1 MSERVTADDVR
12 HVETKII
19 MTEDK
24 MFREKNYYK
33 KLEIRE
39 EIIFLRKKLQKMQ
52 FLFKE
57 GYNQAL
63 FSFMKGVVYEK
74 TKQILRKSKTWST
87 NYIYGTKCCWC
98 DCYGYFIGKSS
109 K

>member
-19 MTEDK
+19 MTEAK

-52 FLFKE
+52 FLLKE
-57 GYNQAL
+57 G
-63 FSFMKGVVYEK
+63 
-74 TKQILRKSKTWST
+74 
-87 NYIYGTKCCWC
+87 
-98 DCYGYFIGKSS
+98 
-109 K
+109 

>member
-1 MSERVTADDVR
+1 MSERVTADDAR

-33 KLEIRE
+33 KLENRE
-39 EIIFLRKKLQKMQ
+39 EIIFLREKLQKMQ

-57 GYNQAL
+57 G
-63 FSFMKGVVYEK
+63 
-74 TKQILRKSKTWST
+74 
-87 NYIYGTKCCWC
+87 
-98 DCYGYFIGKSS
+98 
-109 K
+109 

>member
-12 HVETKII
+12 YVETKII

-52 FLFKE
+52 FLCKE
-57 GYNQAL
+57 G
-63 FSFMKGVVYEK
+63 
-74 TKQILRKSKTWST
+74 
-87 NYIYGTKCCWC
+87 
-98 DCYGYFIGKSS
+98 
-109 K
+109 

>member
-12 HVETKII
+12 YVETKII

-33 KLEIRE
+33 KLEIRK
-39 EIIFLRKKLQKMQ
+39 EIIFLREKLQKMQ

-57 GYNQAL
+57 G
-63 FSFMKGVVYEK
+63 
-74 TKQILRKSKTWST
+74 
-87 NYIYGTKCCWC
+87 
-98 DCYGYFIGKSS
+98 
-109 K
+109 

>member
-19 MTEDK
+19 MTEYK
-24 MFREKNYYK
+24 MFREKNYCK

-57 GYNQAL
+57 G
-63 FSFMKGVVYEK
+63 
-74 TKQILRKSKTWST
+74 
-87 NYIYGTKCCWC
+87 
-98 DCYGYFIGKSS
+98 
-109 K
+109 

>member
-1 MSERVTADDVR
+1 MSERVTTDDIR

-33 KLEIRE
+33 KLEITE

-57 GYNQAL
+57 G
-63 FSFMKGVVYEK
+63 
-74 TKQILRKSKTWST
+74 
-87 NYIYGTKCCWC
+87 
-98 DCYGYFIGKSS
+98 
-109 K
+109 

>member
-1 MSERVTADDVR
+1 MKQWSAIKKGEIMSERVTADDVR

-57 GYNQAL
+57 G
-63 FSFMKGVVYEK
+63 
-74 TKQILRKSKTWST
+74 
-87 NYIYGTKCCWC
+87 
-98 DCYGYFIGKSS
+98 
-109 K
+109 

>member
-12 HVETKII
+12 NVETKII

-57 GYNQAL
+57 G
-63 FSFMKGVVYEK
+63 
-74 TKQILRKSKTWST
+74 
-87 NYIYGTKCCWC
+87 
-98 DCYGYFIGKSS
+98 
-109 K
+109 

>member
-33 KLEIRE
+33 KLEI
-39 EIIFLRKKLQKMQ
+39 IFLRKKLQKMQ

-57 GYNQAL
+57 G
-63 FSFMKGVVYEK
+63 
-74 TKQILRKSKTWST
+74 
-87 NYIYGTKCCWC
+87 
-98 DCYGYFIGKSS
+98 
-109 K
+109 

>member
-1 MSERVTADDVR
+1 MSERVTADDIR

-33 KLEIRE
+33 KLEIRK
-39 EIIFLRKKLQKMQ
+39 EIIFLREELQKMQ

-57 GYNQAL
+57 G
-63 FSFMKGVVYEK
+63 
-74 TKQILRKSKTWST
+74 
-87 NYIYGTKCCWC
+87 
-98 DCYGYFIGKSS
+98 
-109 K
+109 

>member
-19 MTEDK
+19 MAEDK

-39 EIIFLRKKLQKMQ
+39 DAVSI
-52 FLFKE
+52 
-57 GYNQAL
+57 
-63 FSFMKGVVYEK
+63 
-74 TKQILRKSKTWST
+74 
-87 NYIYGTKCCWC
+87 
-98 DCYGYFIGKSS
+98 
-109 K
+109 

>member
-1 MSERVTADDVR
+1 MTIRNGSNYLTDSLRREVYIDFSFFALFTISYMKQWSVIKKGENMSERVTADDVR

-57 GYNQAL
+57 G
-63 FSFMKGVVYEK
+63 
-74 TKQILRKSKTWST
+74 
-87 NYIYGTKCCWC
+87 
-98 DCYGYFIGKSS
+98 
-109 K
+109 

>member
-12 HVETKII
+12 HVETNII

-39 EIIFLRKKLQKMQ
+39 EIIFLRNKLQKMQ

-57 GYNQAL
+57 G
-63 FSFMKGVVYEK
+63 
-74 TKQILRKSKTWST
+74 
-87 NYIYGTKCCWC
+87 
-98 DCYGYFIGKSS
+98 
-109 K
+109 

>member
-12 HVETKII
+12 HVETKIIMTEDKII

-57 GYNQAL
+57 G
-63 FSFMKGVVYEK
+63 
-74 TKQILRKSKTWST
+74 
-87 NYIYGTKCCWC
+87 
-98 DCYGYFIGKSS
+98 
-109 K
+109 

>member
-39 EIIFLRKKLQKMQ
+39 EIIFLREKLQKMQ

-57 GYNQAL
+57 SLISPL
-63 FSFMKGVVYEK
+63 FFYERSR
-74 TKQILRKSKTWST
+74 L
-87 NYIYGTKCCWC
+87 
-98 DCYGYFIGKSS
+98 
-109 K
+109 

>member
-33 KLEIRE
+33 KLDIRE
-39 EIIFLRKKLQKMQ
+39 DAVSI
-52 FLFKE
+52 
-57 GYNQAL
+57 
-63 FSFMKGVVYEK
+63 
-74 TKQILRKSKTWST
+74 
-87 NYIYGTKCCWC
+87 
-98 DCYGYFIGKSS
+98 
-109 K
+109 

>member
-19 MTEDK
+19 MTKDK

-39 EIIFLRKKLQKMQ
+39 EIIFLRKKLQKML

-57 GYNQAL
+57 G
-63 FSFMKGVVYEK
+63 
-74 TKQILRKSKTWST
+74 
-87 NYIYGTKCCWC
+87 
-98 DCYGYFIGKSS
+98 
-109 K
+109 

>member
-12 HVETKII
+12 YVETKII

-57 GYNQAL
+57 G
-63 FSFMKGVVYEK
+63 
-74 TKQILRKSKTWST
+74 
-87 NYIYGTKCCWC
+87 
-98 DCYGYFIGKSS
+98 
-109 K
+109 

>member
-33 KLEIRE
+33 KLE
-39 EIIFLRKKLQKMQ
+39 
-52 FLFKE
+52 
-57 GYNQAL
+57 
-63 FSFMKGVVYEK
+63 SEK
-74 TKQILRKSKTWST
+74 RL
-87 NYIYGTKCCWC
+87 
-98 DCYGYFIGKSS
+98 YF
-109 K
+109 

>member
-39 EIIFLRKKLQKMQ
+39 QIIFLRKKLQKMQ

-57 GYNQAL
+57 G
-63 FSFMKGVVYEK
+63 
-74 TKQILRKSKTWST
+74 
-87 NYIYGTKCCWC
+87 
-98 DCYGYFIGKSS
+98 
-109 K
+109 

>member
-19 MTEDK
+19 MTEGK

-57 GYNQAL
+57 G
-63 FSFMKGVVYEK
+63 
-74 TKQILRKSKTWST
+74 
-87 NYIYGTKCCWC
+87 
-98 DCYGYFIGKSS
+98 
-109 K
+109 